1 MTNTFANNCVVDGD
15 ITANENLYVGKNSSV
30 GETISC
36 KQMEVTEPST
46 NGTGDYRYIVRLLK
60 PNITSGNRVEILVGQ
75 DESNNKS
82 CKFGWYKANTDADS
96 YGSINVYGTED
107 IITFNSS
114 DVKIRGNSINSLI
127 ADINN
132 LKALL

>member
-1 MTNTFANNCVVDGD
+1 MNNTFANNCVVDGD
-15 ITANENLYVGKNSSV
+15 ITANGDLYVGKNSSV

-36 KQMEVTEPST
+36 KQLEVTEPST
-46 NGTGDYRYIVRLLK
+46 NGTGDNRHIVRLLK
-60 PNITSGNRVEILVGQ
+60 PNLVSGNKVEILVGQ

-82 CKFGWYKANTDADS
+82 CMFGWCKANSDADS
-96 YGSINVYGTED
+96 YGTINIYGTED